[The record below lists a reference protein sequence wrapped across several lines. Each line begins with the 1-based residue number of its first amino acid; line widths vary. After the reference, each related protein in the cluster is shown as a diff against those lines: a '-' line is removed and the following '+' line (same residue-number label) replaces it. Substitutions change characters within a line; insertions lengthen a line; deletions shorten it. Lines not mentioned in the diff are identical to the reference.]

1 MSECSVSD
9 EQKEKLNPDKARM
22 SEKDKN
28 SGGGIDS
35 KKLVCFC
42 LAGKQFIASEGDS
55 LVVPKSYL
63 SDCDNLGDNSFK
75 TRKVLAV
82 LENNQLKVGRPYLER
97 ELVFKLQEEF
107 KGKKII
113 VFKKKKRKG
122 YQKKI
127 GYRPLYQKIQVVSF

>member
-1 MSECSVSD
+1 MSESSARD
-9 EQKEKLNPDKARM
+9 ERKEKLSSGRVHGE
-22 SEKDKN
+22 EKEKN
-28 SGGGIDS
+28 SGGVNVV

-75 TRKVLAV
+75 TKKVLAV
-82 LENNQLKVGRPYLER
+82 MENNQLLVGRPYLER
-97 ELVFKLQEEF
+97 ELVFKLQGEF

-127 GYRPLYQKIQVVSF
+127 GFRPLYQKIQVVSF